1 MIILSLC
8 DYDRDVSF
16 NKLVGELPPSV
27 KLKRLSFLFL
37 TGNLLSGNV
46 PDSILKKGSNIDL
59 SYNNFTWQ
67 GPEQPACQKDM
78 NLNLN
83 LFRSSLIEDDI
94 RQVPHCSKNIN
105 CPRYSNCLHVNS
117 GGMDVAI
124 KENKTNV
131 VYEGDAEVEGGTA
144 EYFIN
149 STSFW
154 GFSSTGDFMDDYDAQ
169 NTRYT
174 LSPSLSNISE
184 LYATARI
191 APISLTYFHYCLEN
205 GNYTVNLHFAEI
217 QFTNDKTYNGL
228 GKRVFNIYI
237 QVISHKDENMH
248 G

>member
-1 MIILSLC
+1 MA
-8 DYDRDVSF
+8 
-16 NKLVGELPPSV
+16 
-27 KLKRLSFLFL
+27 
-37 TGNLLSGNV
+37 
-46 PDSILKKGSNIDL
+46 DL
-59 SYNNFTWQ
+59 
-67 GPEQPACQKDM
+67 
-78 NLNLN
+78 
-83 LFRSSLIEDDI
+83 
-94 RQVPHCSKNIN
+94 
-105 CPRYSNCLHVNS
+105 NCLHVNS

-149 STSFW
+149 SKSFW
-154 GFSSTGDFMDDYDAQ
+154 GFSSTGDFMDDNNFQ

-217 QFTNDKTYNGL
+217 QFTNDKTYNSL
-228 GKRVFNIYI
+228 GKRVFDIYI

-248 G
+248 C